1 MRLLLASAVL
11 ALPLA
16 ACKAEAEATREPASQ
31 AAREEAPSD
40 VIGLSVADVASRWN
54 EGAIADGTLTL
65 VDVRTR
71 AEAAEGLIGGARI
84 ISLDDFDPEALADE
98 LAADY
103 QGEVIFYCRSGRR
116 SAIAARRWAEFTGEP
131 ARHMEGGFLAWQGAG
146 QPVFV
151 PYVIE

>member
-1 MRLLLASAVL
+1 MRLLLASAWL

-16 ACKAEAEATREPASQ
+16 ACTAEAEATREPASQ

-40 VIGLSVADVASRWN
+40 VVGLSVADVASRWN
-54 EGAIADGTLTL
+54 EGAIAEGTLTL

-71 AEAAEGLIGGARI
+71 AEAAEGRIGGARSI
-84 ISLDDFDPEALADE
+84 PLDEFDPEE
-98 LAADY
+98 LAAGY
-103 QGEVIFYCRSGRR
+103 RGEVIFYCRSGRR

-131 ARHMEGGFLAWQGAG
+131 ARHMEGGFLAWQDAG